1 MDRFLYV
8 AMTGARET
16 QLAQAVT
23 AHNLANASST
33 AFRATLAAAGTVTLD
48 GPGHAGARA
57 YAATEPQGIDLSPGP
72 MTSTGRDLDVAVDG
86 RGWIAVQAPD
96 GGESYTRAGDLRVD
110 SLGLLTTGRGEPVL
124 GNGGPIA
131 LPPYQSL
138 EIGSDG
144 TISIRPLGQDAAVL
158 AEVDRI
164 RLVDPPA
171 SDLERDSDGR
181 IRLAAGAAEPAA
193 APVTLRSGMLE
204 SSNVSVV
211 HSMVSMIEHA
221 RSFELQVKMMSTAE
235 DNDRASALL
244 LRLG

>member
-33 AFRATLAAAGTVTLD
+33 AFRATLAAADTVALQ
-48 GPGHAGARA
+48 GPGHAAARA
-57 YAATEPQGIDLSPGP
+57 YAVTEARGIDFTPGP
-72 MTSTGRDLDVAVDG
+72 LNSTGRDLDVAVDG
-86 RGWIAVQAPD
+86 SGWIAVQAPD
-96 GGESYTRAGDLRVD
+96 GSEAYTRAGDLRVD

-131 LPPYQSL
+131 LPPYESL

-144 TISIRPLGQDAAVL
+144 TLSIRPLGQDAAVL

-164 RLVDPPA
+164 RLVDPPQQ
-171 SDLERDSDGR
+171 DLERGADGR
-181 IRLAAGAAEPAA
+181 IHLAAGAPEPEAV
-193 APVTLRSGMLE
+193 PVTLRSGMLE
-204 SSNVSVV
+204 GSNVSVV
-211 HSMVSMIEHA
+211 QSMVSMIEHA
-221 RSFELQVKMMSTAE
+221 RAFELQVKMMSTAE
-235 DNDRASALL
+235 DNDQSSAGL
-244 LRLG
+244 LRLS